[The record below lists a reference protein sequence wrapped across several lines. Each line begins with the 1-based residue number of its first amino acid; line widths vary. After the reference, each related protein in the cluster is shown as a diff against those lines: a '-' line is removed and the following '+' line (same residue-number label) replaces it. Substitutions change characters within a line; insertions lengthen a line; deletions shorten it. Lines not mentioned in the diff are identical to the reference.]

1 MLKRLFALAAIL
13 VLPTLHATEP
23 PPAEPVDVGVVCTS
37 TKFTAYNFST
47 SPQLLVFHSG
57 LYCTWRVLAPGTM
70 FSSTYTRQML
80 DGVVLE
86 IANFDAGVL
95 RSSHSYDMASL
106 CDSGADALWVRN
118 HVQAGSWLEFQQV
131 LTPMTPGPSL
141 LPITI
146 PITIDA
152 AVSANAPAFAPT
164 HVPVTTDDETPDGP
178 KPPVLGNK
186 PLPPM

>member
-1 MLKRLFALAAIL
+1 MLKRLLALAAIL
-13 VLPTLHATEP
+13 VLPTLHATEQP
-23 PPAEPVDVGVVCTS
+23 PVEPLDVGVVCTS
-37 TKFTAYNFST
+37 TEFVAYNFST

-57 LYCTWRVLAPGTM
+57 LYCTWRVLAPGTK

-86 IANFDAGVL
+86 IANFDSGIL
-95 RSSHSYDMASL
+95 RTSHSYDMSSL

-118 HVQAGSWLEFQQV
+118 HAQAASWLEFQQT
-131 LTPMTPGPSL
+131 LTPMTAGPSL

-146 PITIDA
+146 PVTLDA
-152 AVSANAPAFAPT
+152 AVSLTAPGFAPT
-164 HVPVTTDDETPDGP
+164 HVPVVTTDDNPDGET
-178 KPPVLGNK
+178 PPVLGDK

>member
-1 MLKRLFALAAIL
+1 MLKRLFALAALL

-23 PPAEPVDVGVVCTS
+23 PPSEPLDVGVVCSS
-37 TKFTAYNFST
+37 TQFTAYNFST

-70 FSSTYTRQML
+70 FSSTYTRAML

-86 IANFDAGVL
+86 IANFDAGIL
-95 RSSHSYDMASL
+95 RTSHSYDLASI
-106 CDSGADALWVRN
+106 CDSGAEALWVRN
-118 HVQAGSWLEFQQV
+118 HAQSGSWLEFQQT

-146 PITIDA
+146 PVTIEA
-152 AVSANAPAFAPT
+152 AVSVTAPAFAPSHT
-164 HVPVTTDDETPDGP
+164 PVVTGNGTGTE
-178 KPPVLGNK
+178 KPPVLTDK

>member
-1 MLKRLFALAAIL
+1 MLKRLLALAAIL
-13 VLPTLHATEP
+13 VLPTLHATE
-23 PPAEPVDVGVVCTS
+23 AGSSEPLDVGVVCTS
-37 TKFTAYNFST
+37 TEFTAYNFST
-47 SPQLLVFHSG
+47 STQLLVFHSG

-86 IANFDAGVL
+86 IANFDAGIL
-95 RSSHSYDMASL
+95 RTSHSYDMSSL

-118 HVQAGSWLEFQQV
+118 HVQSGSWLQFQDT

-141 LPITI
+141 LPITV
-146 PITIDA
+146 PTTIEA
-152 AVSANAPAFAPT
+152 AVSVTEPAFAPT
-164 HVPVTTDDETPDGP
+164 HVPVVTDDGNPDGP
-178 KPPVLGNK
+178 KPPVLGGK

>member
-1 MLKRLFALAAIL
+1 MLKRLLALATFV

-23 PPAEPVDVGVVCTS
+23 PPSEPLDVGVVCTS
-37 TKFTAYNFST
+37 TQFTAYNFSPAT
-47 SPQLLVFHSG
+47 QLLVFHSG
-57 LYCTWRVLAPGTM
+57 LYCTWRVLAPGTA
-70 FSSTYTRQML
+70 FTSTYTRQML

-86 IANFDAGVL
+86 IANFDAGIL
-95 RSSHSYDMASL
+95 RTSHSYDLSSI

-118 HVQAGSWLEFQQV
+118 HVQPGSWLEFQET

-146 PITIDA
+146 PVTINA
-152 AVSANAPAFAPT
+152 AVSVTAPAFAPS
-164 HVPVTTDDETPDGP
+164 HVPVVTSDGNPDGHT
-178 KPPVLGNK
+178 PPVLDDK

>member
-23 PPAEPVDVGVVCTS
+23 APSEPIDVGVVCTS
-37 TKFTAYNFST
+37 TEFTAYNFST

-57 LYCTWRVLAPGTM
+57 LYCTWRVLAPGTK

-86 IANFDAGVL
+86 IANFDAGIL
-95 RSSHSYDMASL
+95 RTSHSYDLVSL
-106 CDSGADALWVRN
+106 CDSGAEALWVRN
-118 HVQAGSWLEFQQV
+118 HTQFGSWLEFQQT
-131 LTPMTPGPSL
+131 LISMSAGPSL
-141 LPITI
+141 LPINVPLTL
-146 PITIDA
+146 TA
-152 AVSANAPAFAPT
+152 AVSLTAPAFAPT
-164 HVPVTTDDETPDGP
+164 HVPVVTDDETPNGD
-178 KPPVLGNK
+178 KPPILDDK